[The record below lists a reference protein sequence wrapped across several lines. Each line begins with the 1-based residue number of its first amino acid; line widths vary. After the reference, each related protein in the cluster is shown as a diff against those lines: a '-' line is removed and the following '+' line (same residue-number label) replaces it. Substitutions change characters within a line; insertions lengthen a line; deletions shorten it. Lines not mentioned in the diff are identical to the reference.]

1 MFHRRVITH
10 LKAQNWT
17 GVALDL
23 AIVIIG
29 VFIGTQVSNWNQ
41 ERLQKREAERMLIE
55 IRPALQYFTDFFDA
69 AKPYYATTGAY
80 SDTALAGWRGD
91 PAVSDKQFV
100 IAAYQ
105 ASQIYTLG
113 LNGANWTAIFGGDR
127 LRDIDDEKLRRR
139 LAALM
144 TIDYDGVE
152 QISIDTPY
160 RQHVREVIPE
170 KIQDAILANCADRP
184 VGESL
189 QVIELPST
197 CDIDLPDSA
206 FAAGA
211 AALRTKPELAG
222 ELRWHRSAIAGF
234 LANLGAIEGQT
245 RQLQQAID
253 EVVKPGS

>member
-1 MFHRRVITH
+1 LFHRRVITH

-17 GVALDL
+17 GVGLDL
-23 AIVIIG
+23 AIVIVG

-41 ERLQKREAERMLIE
+41 ERIQKHEAERMLIE
-55 IRPALQYFTDFFDA
+55 IRPALRHFTDFFDT

-91 PAVSDKQFV
+91 PAVGDKQFV

-113 LNGANWTAIFGGDR
+113 ISGENWTAIFGGDR
-127 LRDIDDEKLRRR
+127 LRDIDDEELRRR

-144 TIDYDGVE
+144 TIDYDAVE
-152 QISIDTPY
+152 QISVDTPY
-160 RQHVREVIPE
+160 RQHVRQVIPE
-170 KIQDAILANCADRP
+170 EIQDAIRAKCSDKP
-184 VGESL
+184 IGKSL
-189 QVIELPST
+189 EVIELPSS

-211 AALRTKPELAG
+211 AALRTKPELVG
-222 ELRWHRSAIAGF
+222 ELRWHRSEVAAF
-234 LANLGAIEGQT
+234 LANLGAIESQT
-245 RQLQQAID
+245 RQLQEAID
-253 EVVKPGS
+253 KAVKPGS